1 MKKYLIPIG
10 YSLGIILVGTLISS
24 ILYYFSIT
32 TDKLNTIFLYSIGI
46 LSIFIGSLKLGKNL
60 KHKGIITGLI
70 YFTGFLILMLFL
82 TLFIF
87 RIRVGAKNLIY
98 YLVLLVFS
106 LLGGILGKNMNE
118 EADIS

>member
-1 MKKYLIPIG
+1 MKKYIIPVC
-10 YSLGIILVGTLISS
+10 YSLCIIIVGTLISS

-32 TDKLNTIFLYSIGI
+32 TDKLNTIFLYCIGI
-46 LSIFIGSLKLGKNL
+46 LSIFVGSLKLAKNL
-60 KHKGIITGLI
+60 KHKGIITGLV
-70 YFTGFLILMLFL
+70 YFTGFLMLMVFL

-87 RIRVGAKNLIY
+87 KIRIGAKNLIY

>member
-10 YSLGIILVGTLISS
+10 YSLGIILIGTLISS
-24 ILYYFSIT
+24 ILYYFNIT
-32 TDKLNTIFLYSIGI
+32 TDKLNKIFLYSISI
-46 LSIFIGSLKLGKNL
+46 LSIFIGSLKLG
-60 KHKGIITGLI
+60 
-70 YFTGFLILMLFL
+70 
-82 TLFIF
+82 
-87 RIRVGAKNLIY
+87 KNLIY